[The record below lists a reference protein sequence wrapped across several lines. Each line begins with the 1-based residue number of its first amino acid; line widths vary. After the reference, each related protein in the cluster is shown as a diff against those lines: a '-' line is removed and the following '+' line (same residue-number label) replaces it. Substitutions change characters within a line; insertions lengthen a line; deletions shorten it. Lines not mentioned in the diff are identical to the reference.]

1 MQKMNKGKIAI
12 IVISGI
18 LLVSGIVA
26 MLLLFLLPSK
36 KTVLP
41 QEFTLSASNISV
53 DVGSV
58 VALPYSCS
66 IEDAVITFESSDP
79 SVARIVS
86 SRLLGVSAGE
96 TTVTITAT
104 YEGMTRTANLTV
116 VVNDLYSIIILSSTN
131 CCFVAY
137 SFVNSLKN
145 PVANFDITIS
155 SYEITF
161 IKMASSL
168 ILTSHTS
175 GSITFSCESLSFS
188 QTFISKLRIAYFTM
202 VATCC
207 PSVLV

>member
-1 MQKMNKGKIAI
+1 MNKGKIAI
-12 IVISGI
+12 IVTSGV

-116 VVNDLYSIIILSSTN
+116 VVNDLYSIIILPTTN
-131 CCFVAY
+131 CCFVDEKIYCGDNAQFSY
-137 SFVNSLKN
+137 SFINSLKN

-155 SYEITF
+155 SSEITF
-161 IKMASSL
+161 IIMASSL
-168 ILTSHTS
+168 ILTCHTS

-188 QTFISKLRIAYFTM
+188 QTFD
-202 VATCC
+202 
-207 PSVLV
+207 LVYLPQ

>member
-12 IVISGI
+12 IVTSGV

-116 VVNDLYSIIILSSTN
+116 VVNDLYSIIILPTTN
-131 CCFVAY
+131 CCFVDEKIYCGDNAQFSY
-137 SFVNSLKN
+137 SFINSLKN

-188 QTFISKLRIAYFTM
+188 QTFD
-202 VATCC
+202 
-207 PSVLV
+207 LVYLPQ

>member
-12 IVISGI
+12 IVTSGV

-26 MLLLFLLPSK
+26 ILLLFLLPSK

-41 QEFTLSASNISV
+41 QEFTLSASNISI

-58 VALPYSCS
+58 TTLPYSCS

-104 YEGMTRTANLTV
+104 YEGMTRTASLTV
-116 VVNDLYSIIILSSTN
+116 VVNDVYSINIVPIKNCSYSDGIITYTDDAQFS
-131 CCFVAY
+131 Y

-145 PVANFDITIS
+145 PVTNFDITIS
-155 SYEITF
+155 FSEITF
-161 IKMASSL
+161 IKMASIL

-188 QTFISKLRIAYFTM
+188 QTFDVVYL
-202 VATCC
+202 
-207 PSVLV
+207 PQ

>member
-1 MQKMNKGKIAI
+1 MNKGKIAI
-12 IVISGI
+12 IVTSGV

-86 SRLLGVSAGE
+86 SRLFGVSAGE

-104 YEGMTRTANLTV
+104 YEGMSRTANLTV
-116 VVNDLYSIIILSSTN
+116 VVNDLYSIIILPTTN
-131 CCFVAY
+131 CCFVDEKIYCGDNAQFSY
-137 SFVNSLKN
+137 SFINSLKN
-145 PVANFDITIS
+145 PVTNFDITIS
-155 SYEITF
+155 SSEITF
-161 IKMASSL
+161 IIMASSL

-188 QTFISKLRIAYFTM
+188 QTFDVVYL
-202 VATCC
+202 
-207 PSVLV
+207 PQ

>member
-1 MQKMNKGKIAI
+1 M
-12 IVISGI
+12 
-18 LLVSGIVA
+18 
-26 MLLLFLLPSK
+26 
-36 KTVLP
+36 
-41 QEFTLSASNISV
+41 SASNISV

-58 VALPYSCS
+58 TTLHYSCS

-79 SVARIVS
+79 TIARIVS

-116 VVNDLYSIIILSSTN
+116 VVNDLYSIIILPTTN
-131 CCFVAY
+131 CCFVDEKIYYGDNAQFSY

-188 QTFISKLRIAYFTM
+188 QTFDVVYL
-202 VATCC
+202 
-207 PSVLV
+207 PQ

>member
-12 IVISGI
+12 IVTSGV

-116 VVNDLYSIIILSSTN
+116 VVNDLYSIIILPTTN
-131 CCFVAY
+131 CCFVDEKIYCGDNAQFSY
-137 SFVNSLKN
+137 SFINSLKN

-155 SYEITF
+155 SSEITF
-161 IKMASSL
+161 IIMASSL

-188 QTFISKLRIAYFTM
+188 QTFD
-202 VATCC
+202 
-207 PSVLV
+207 LVYLPQ

>member
-12 IVISGI
+12 IVTSGI

-116 VVNDLYSIIILSSTN
+116 VVNDLYSIIILPTTN
-131 CCFVAY
+131 CCFVDEKIYYGDNAQFSY

-161 IKMASSL
+161 IKMASIL

-188 QTFISKLRIAYFTM
+188 QTFDVVYL
-202 VATCC
+202 
-207 PSVLV
+207 PQ